1 MLYLNYMKKARKK
14 MDYKFNFNKCCIWI
28 IEYYKNNPDAPNLTL
43 TNVVFEFLNMLKKGL
58 YLFYLTLTNVVFE
71 WWWWYIGYIHFRNLT
86 LTNVVFE

>member
-43 TNVVFEFLNMLKKGL
+43 TNVVFEFSKR
-58 YLFYLTLTNVVFE
+58 
-71 WWWWYIGYIHFRNLT
+71 WYASNITKRI
-86 LTNVVFE
+86 